1 MEIKSIVL
9 TGPECKIFNVCHKD
23 RESLSRVV
31 FRKGAFYA
39 TDGNMLVCLEKIKG
53 YDGPDLYFQKP
64 TVMPNKNGFMLIEI
78 DDGIVSCKVNKTGKD
93 GEYLIPVD
101 SHISPLVRRRNAVF
115 PNVQSVFDSLY
126 KSQKGHRFGVNLS
139 LLAKIIDVIGKNV
152 VIETGSE
159 LDPIQVWKQGEPKPN
174 HPSLIMPMRIE

>member
-1 MEIKSIVL
+1 MDIKSILL
-9 TGPECKIFNVCHKD
+9 TGEECKIFNSTHKTKPG
-23 RESLSRVV
+23 LKYIV
-31 FRKGAFYA
+31 FRKGTFYA

-101 SHISPLVRRRNAVF
+101 SHISSVGSVF

-159 LDPIQVWKQGEPKPN
+159 LDPIQVWKQGEPKPH